1 MFGKRVMRGSVF
13 NPPTVFENGPKSLIF
28 NRTGKNVN
36 TYSYLLK
43 TLLPKLKFLE
53 ILLKCV
59 DMKTVRKKSKAVFLC
74 KKRIKVTQ
82 TVKNVARISMFIV
95 LLVIFKDC
103 GLPLL
108 FSIIMVCFIM
118 IDGTKSLLPVVRV
131 DQEQEEEVCDLDF
144 LIRVTNLN

>member
-1 MFGKRVMRGSVF
+1 M
-13 NPPTVFENGPKSLIF
+13 
-28 NRTGKNVN
+28 
-36 TYSYLLK
+36 
-43 TLLPKLKFLE
+43 KFLE

-59 DMKTVRKKSKAVFLC
+59 DMKTVRKKSKEYLSR

-131 DQEQEEEVCDLDF
+131 DQEREEEVCDLDF

>member
-1 MFGKRVMRGSVF
+1 MLERNQKNLFGIKKKVM
-13 NPPTVFENGPKSLIF
+13 
-28 NRTGKNVN
+28 
-36 TYSYLLK
+36 
-43 TLLPKLKFLE
+43 
-53 ILLKCV
+53 
-59 DMKTVRKKSKAVFLC
+59 
-74 KKRIKVTQ
+74 Q
-82 TVKNVARISMFIV
+82 TVINVARISMFIV

-131 DQEQEEEVCDLDF
+131 DQEQEEVCDLDF